1 MIEQKSKRSFL
12 EDVFVKTFSKYLK
25 VISKTSLKRGY
36 SSGREAGYSKGH
48 SDGRNTGYSDGYSD
62 GYDAGILQY
71 IVRDERSNV
80 AMQSIDKSIYG
91 PERIPVNDTIKSLM
105 IEMTKK
111 AYEQG
116 LIGYPTKS
124 QWDMIFSDHPA
135 TCVVAGAG
143 SGKSTT
149 LVLRVVFMHF
159 YLKIPLSQLT
169 VISFTK
175 NSCKELRDKI
185 YSVFQFW
192 GYKSDKETI
201 GSVVSTFHSLIYRL
215 SRSVMPGLTPF
226 DFLGEEIKDD
236 DILEIT
242 TSKKTD
248 TQLTFLKTVFTK
260 LYLENSDFKNCIDKL
275 ISLSITSPGMTDDSE
290 VENWLIN
297 FAHERDLKL
306 VRLLNERWEN
316 KGKWPIEGIVPEP
329 QPCFSVNGKMFYSNG
344 YVEHNKMPVF
354 LSDKIG
360 PDKVSGKDEIFP
372 GYENDPKRKVIL
384 SKAVFYKNRIVAAYN
399 NKLCITI
406 NGEKKLDSVINFLSS
421 HVSGEAPSNFNVKLS
436 GELNSLGILDLL
448 YDQGAFIESL
458 GKDVVSSIS
467 NISLFR
473 EENVDFFFSKALA
486 IFWKEFE
493 TNLHIDNIMT
503 FNRMFMMFSD
513 EHVLKQRREG
523 LLGKYLRF
531 ENLLIDEFQDISPQ
545 IANWIK
551 SMQRENAILCKKPT
565 IMAIGDDWQSIY
577 SWRGS
582 SPDIFMNFSTFFPVH
597 RDLGKHHTVKMMEN
611 FRSDEK
617 IIHDAESLM
626 KFVVRKIDKNA
637 LPCRSPDGDEHGVWC
652 YEYDNHDENDKW
664 KEKSIDLIY
673 SQWSLVSQQSKYDKT
688 KVIVLSRTN
697 STLTSMRDA
706 YIEKHGPLR
715 GIEFLTVHSA
725 KGLQGEVCIIFDDSK
740 ALTGHV
746 LRNEIYK
753 QVECF
758 HQSYDQAMVDES
770 YRLAYVAITRGV
782 KRAFWIAPKG
792 SDGAFSRFRK

>member
-12 EDVFVKTFSKYLK
+12 EHVFIKTFSKYLK
-25 VISKTSLKRGY
+25 LISKGSFKRGY
-36 SSGREAGYSKGH
+36 FSGRKAGYLKGH
-48 SDGRNTGYSDGYSD
+48 
-62 GYDAGILQY
+62 DAGILKY
-71 IVRDERSNV
+71 LIKDERSNAV
-80 AMQSIDKSIYG
+80 MQPVDKSIYG
-91 PERIPVNDTIKSLM
+91 PEKIPVNDTVKSLM
-105 IEMTKK
+105 VEMTKK

-116 LIGYPTKS
+116 LIGYPTES
-124 QWDMIFSDHPA
+124 QWDMIFSEHPA

-169 VISFTK
+169 VISFTTK
-175 NSCKELRDKI
+175 SCEELREKI

-192 GYKSDKETI
+192 GHKGNKETI

-215 SRSVMPGLTPF
+215 SISAMPGLTAF
-226 DFLGEEIKDD
+226 DFFGDEIKDD
-236 DILEIT
+236 DILDVA
-242 TSKKTD
+242 TSKKTNE
-248 TQLTFLKTVFTK
+248 QLDYLKKVYTN
-260 LYLENSDFKNCIDKL
+260 LYLKNNDFKTCIDKL
-275 ISLSITSPGMTDDSE
+275 IVLSLTTPATVDDKE
-290 VENWLIN
+290 VENWKIN
-297 FAHERDLKL
+297 LSHERDLKL
-306 VRLLNERWEN
+306 VNLLNERWRN
-316 KGKWPIEGIVPEP
+316 KGIWPIEGIVPEP
-329 QPCFSVNGKMFYSNG
+329 QECFHVNGRAFYSNG

-354 LSDKIG
+354 LSGSIG
-360 PDKVSGKDEIFP
+360 YELLYDNKEIFIV
-372 GYENDPKRKVIL
+372 DPSEPKKNIKLGMAISV
-384 SKAVFYKNRIVAAYN
+384 KNRIIAGYN
-399 NKLCITI
+399 NKLSIMI
-406 NGEKKLDSVINFLSS
+406 NSNKKLDTVVNFLSL
-421 HVSGEAPSNFNVKLS
+421 HVDGEAPSNFSVKLS
-436 GELNSLGILDLL
+436 GELNASNILDLL
-448 YDQGAFIESL
+448 YDQGSFIESL

-467 NISLFR
+467 KISLFR
-473 EENVDFFFSKALA
+473 EESVDFFFAKALS

-493 TNLHIDNIMT
+493 KNLHNDNMMT

-513 EHVLKQRREG
+513 ESVLKQRRVN
-523 LLGKYLRF
+523 LLGKYRRF

-551 SMQRENAILCKKPT
+551 AMQRENAILCKKPT

-597 RDLGKHHTVKMMEN
+597 RDLGKHYTVKMMEN

-626 KFVVRKIDKNA
+626 KLVVRKIDKKS
-637 LPCRSPDGDEHGVWC
+637 LPCRSPDGDEAGVKC
-652 YEYDNHDENDKW
+652 DEYDSRDENDKW
-664 KEKSIDLIY
+664 QERAVDRI
-673 SQWSLVSQQSKYDKT
+673 QNQFSLVSQQQKHDKT

-697 STLTSMRDA
+697 NTLKN
-706 YIEKHGPLR
+706 IEKAYAKKYGSTR
-715 GIEFLTVHSA
+715 GIKFLTIHSA
-725 KGLQGEVCIIFDDSK
+725 KGLQGEVCFIFDDSK

-792 SDGAFSRFRK
+792 SDGAFARFRK